1 MTDTIVKIMTEVLD
15 ILAIATNEVKQ
26 RRPSQLMICNDWRLR
41 LMFIREISE
50 EANWQER
57 YRGSAEETR

>member
-1 MTDTIVKIMTEVLD
+1 MTGTIVKIMIEVLG

-26 RRPSQLMICNDWRLR
+26 RRPSKLMICYDWQLG
-41 LMFIREISE
+41 LIFIREISK

-57 YRGSAEETR
+57 Y

>member
-1 MTDTIVKIMTEVLD
+1 MTDTIVKIMIEVLG

-41 LMFIREISE
+41 
-50 EANWQER
+50 ANVHQ
-57 YRGSAEETR
+57 GSI